1 MYLPT
6 FYCITKSWEN
16 LVYFLFP
23 FCFVIKAQIVLLR
36 QSLPQMNI
44 CFGEQILM
52 KIVILQEIFLL
63 SGGKTTVD
71 LCIQHTIHGEMYH
84 HKTTLTFYKKRLEK
98 LHFPFVSKQHFRQKT
113 FKKAVNVVMMH
124 FCKHQCTAT
133 LCVSFNTTF
142 LIT

>member
-1 MYLPT
+1 M
-6 FYCITKSWEN
+6 
-16 LVYFLFP
+16 
-23 FCFVIKAQIVLLR
+23 LLR

-84 HKTTLTFYKKRLEK
+84 HKTTLTFYKKRARKIALSFRK
-98 LHFPFVSKQHFRQKT
+98 QATIPSK
-113 FKKAVNVVMMH
+113 N
-124 FCKHQCTAT
+124 
-133 LCVSFNTTF
+133 
-142 LIT
+142 I

>member
-1 MYLPT
+1 M
-6 FYCITKSWEN
+6 
-16 LVYFLFP
+16 
-23 FCFVIKAQIVLLR
+23 LLR

-84 HKTTLTFYKKRLEK
+84 HKTTLTFYKRLEK

-113 FKKAVNVVMMH
+113 FKKSYKRCNDA
-124 FCKHQCTAT
+124 
-133 LCVSFNTTF
+133 L
-142 LIT
+142 L